1 MLLQD
6 HLFQSSLRR
15 RTFLKNITLGGGVA
29 VLGPL
34 LAQLDAH
41 AAGDT
46 AALPRRFVF
55 FVEGNGI
62 DAQHLVPKNVVR
74 PTAKPD
80 VTGPLKTDAQVF
92 RDLSLA
98 ELELPFCLEPLAP
111 FKNRLAIVQGLS
123 GRVCE
128 GGHSVNFGALGMYG
142 ANRGPA
148 GETIDAALA
157 KLLKA
162 PFPHLGLGITH
173 RPGEVVVQNISAWD
187 AGRALPTVCEPTA
200 AHYSLFGSVMPGARE
215 DFDASANV
223 LDYVMQDLK
232 RVSKN
237 LAGPEKE
244 KLDVYEASLAGMRS
258 RQTQIAGL
266 AETLKARAPV
276 VGPKYSSLV
285 ETERFASHVEVG
297 TAALIAGLTN
307 VLTLAS
313 GCGSSNFEVRFTGL
327 GISLDKHAIGHGQ
340 GENGKSGDELA
351 RIIRRWHMEQLA
363 TIATRLQAIPEGNG
377 TMLDNT
383 AIIYLSDSA
392 DAHHARCLEWPL
404 LILGDLGGKLKTRG
418 RYIEYPAYGRP
429 GHRTM
434 ACLYSTFLHAAGS
447 QRDTFGMPDRNL
459 DKEFQTGPLSQ
470 LLV

>member
-1 MLLQD
+1 MLIQD
-6 HLFQSSLRR
+6 DAFQHTLRR
-15 RTFLKNITLGGGVA
+15 RRFLKNLTIGGSAA

-34 LAQLDAH
+34 LTQLDAH
-41 AAGDT
+41 AAGDS
-46 AALPRRFVF
+46 ALLPKRFVF

-62 DAQHLVPKNVVR
+62 EAQHLVPKNVVR
-74 PTAKPD
+74 ATAKND
-80 VTGPLKTDAQVF
+80 LTGPLKTDTEVF

-157 KLLKA
+157 KVLKA

-173 RPGEVVVQNISAWD
+173 RPAEVVVQNISAWD
-187 AGRALPTVCEPTA
+187 EGRALPTVCEPTA
-200 AHYSLFGSVMPGARE
+200 AHYSLFGSVMPGASE
-215 DFDASANV
+215 DFAASANV
-223 LDYVMQDLK
+223 LDYVIQDLK
-232 RVSKN
+232 RVSRN

-244 KLDVYEASLAGMRS
+244 KLDVYEASLAEMHR
-258 RQTQIAGL
+258 RQEQVARL
-266 AETLKARAPV
+266 ADTLRARAPV
-276 VGPKYSSLV
+276 VSPRYSSIV

-307 VLTLAS
+307 VLTLSS

-351 RIIRRWHMEQLA
+351 QIIRRWHMEQLA
-363 TIATRLQAIPEGNG
+363 LIATKLHAVPEGNG

-404 LILGDLGGKLKTRG
+404 LILGDLGGKLKTHG
-418 RYIEYPAYGRP
+418 RYIEFPSYGRT

-434 ACLYSTFLHAAGS
+434 GCLYSTFLHAVGVE
-447 QRDTFGMPDRNL
+447 RNTFGMPDRNL
-459 DKEFQTGPLSQ
+459 GKECQTGPLGE
-470 LLV
+470 LLT